1 MIIRMMR
8 MIRMM
13 MIMMM
18 IIMRGRRILI
28 NFDELEQP
36 D

>member
-1 MIIRMMR
+1 MIIRMIR
-8 MIRMM
+8 RIRMT